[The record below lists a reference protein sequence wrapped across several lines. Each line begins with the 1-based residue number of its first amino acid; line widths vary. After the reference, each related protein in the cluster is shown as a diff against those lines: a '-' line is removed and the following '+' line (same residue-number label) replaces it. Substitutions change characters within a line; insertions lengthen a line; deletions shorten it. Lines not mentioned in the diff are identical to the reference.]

1 MRTSAFKILAL
12 LIVTSLTLSSCAKLP
27 TVSEVRVGSDIQS
40 ELSADYLYYSPSEP
54 IAGAGQQTILE
65 GFLNAATGPQNDYQ
79 VARKFLSE
87 DLASKWKPSA
97 ELLVGDAR
105 PVVNLSELNDATVTF
120 KAAARVDEL
129 GRYQQLVPSI
139 TRTMKFTFVEENG
152 EWRISNAPD
161 TTVLVRPVFDVLFKN
176 YSLFFYDNQ
185 ERYLIPETRWF
196 ATRVATST
204 KLVSALLAGPEFW
217 LADAVQS
224 SFPTGTKLALDS
236 VLVQDG
242 VAIVDLD
249 SSANST
255 TVSQRQRM
263 LVQLTATLTQLPNVF
278 SVQIRIEGVP
288 QNITNLPYQVSL
300 ANNPDPIVL
309 SGEGFR
315 QLSTDATPMTRA
327 SEAAAA
333 WGAYDFAINNQQT
346 LLALSGP
353 RGVGLSR
360 LVGGKADPITI
371 DSRAGLLAPE
381 IDPQGYIWTLGASKD
396 SALLAFSSSGEQRFA
411 SLGWLAQG
419 EHLAF
424 SISREGGRIAFLMRF
439 EDSVRIYVA
448 AVVRDEDGQP
458 VSLATPIRVGAS
470 ERPVSSIS
478 WIGDTTVATI
488 AESPGGP
495 NYPLYVQIGGQAK
508 RLSPV
513 ADAKTIVSNGLSSAA
528 YSLDSKQELRL
539 LRSLTWIN
547 IAKDILAIHFA
558 G

>member
-1 MRTSAFKILAL
+1 
-12 LIVTSLTLSSCAKLP
+12 
-27 TVSEVRVGSDIQS
+27 
-40 ELSADYLYYSPSEP
+40 
-54 IAGAGQQTILE
+54 
-65 GFLNAATGPQNDYQ
+65 
-79 VARKFLSE
+79 
-87 DLASKWKPSA
+87 
-97 ELLVGDAR
+97 
-105 PVVNLSELNDATVTF
+105 
-120 KAAARVDEL
+120 
-129 GRYQQLVPSI
+129 
-139 TRTMKFTFVEENG
+139 
-152 EWRISNAPD
+152 
-161 TTVLVRPVFDVLFKN
+161 
-176 YSLFFYDNQ
+176 
-185 ERYLIPETRWF
+185 
-196 ATRVATST
+196 
-204 KLVSALLAGPEFW
+204 
-217 LADAVQS
+217 
-224 SFPTGTKLALDS
+224 
-236 VLVQDG
+236 
-242 VAIVDLD
+242 
-249 SSANST
+249 
-255 TVSQRQRM
+255 M

-288 QNITNLPYQVSL
+288 QNIANLPYQVSL

-309 SGEGFR
+309 SAEGFR
-315 QLSTDATPMTRA
+315 QLSTDAMPMTRA
-327 SEAAAA
+327 SEAAVA
-333 WGAYDFAINNQQT
+333 WGATDFGINNQQT

-360 LVGGKADPITI
+360 LVGGKVDLIAI

-381 IDPQGYIWTLGASKD
+381 IDPQGYIWTLGAASE

-411 SLGWLAQG
+411 TLGWLAQG

-448 AVVRDEDGQP
+448 AIVRDENGAP

-488 AESPGGP
+488 AESQGSP
-495 NYPLYVQIGGQAK
+495 NYPLYLQIGGQSK

-513 ADAKTIVSNGLSSAA
+513 AEAKSIVSNGLSSAA